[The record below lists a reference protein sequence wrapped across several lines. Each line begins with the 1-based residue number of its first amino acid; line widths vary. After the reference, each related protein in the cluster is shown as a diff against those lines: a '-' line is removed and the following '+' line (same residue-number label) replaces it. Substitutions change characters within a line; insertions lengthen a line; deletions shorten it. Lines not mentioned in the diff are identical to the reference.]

1 MVGFTIIACEIG
13 FWIILGAG
21 LLTRYV
27 FRQQRLGLALLACTP
42 LVDVVLLVV
51 SIVDLSRGG
60 DPQWT
65 HGLSALYLG
74 YSILFGHDMIRWA
87 DQRVAHRFAGG
98 PPPYKVP
105 KHGPVRQRHEWKLF
119 GKAAAASLIA
129 AGISGILI
137 AVTDAGKRDDAV
149 TVTLPRIGIVLV
161 IWFLTGPIWELFSTG
176 SSKKPAES

>member
-13 FWIILGAG
+13 FWVLLAAG

-27 FRQQRLGLALLACTP
+27 LRQKRPGMILLACTP

-74 YSILFGHDMIRWA
+74 YSILFGPDMIRWA
-87 DQRVAHRFAGG
+87 DERFAHRFAGG
-98 PPPYKVP
+98 PEPYKVP
-105 KHGPVRQRHEWKLF
+105 KHGPVRLRHEWRLF
-119 GKAAAASLIA
+119 AKAVGASVIA
-129 AGISGILI
+129 AGIGGILI
-137 AVTDAGKRDDAV
+137 AVTDAGKRDEAV

-161 IWFLTGPIWELFSTG
+161 IWFLVGPVWELFSFG
-176 SSKKPAES
+176 SKDARSQS